1 MEVAKLKYQTKK
13 KTNGGGKAFFIA
25 TLSLFVFIIGGWS
38 AVLPGELNT
47 CEAGK
52 NLHEC
57 GCPTDKDAIS
67 KRNIIIVDTT
77 DYIASGKFPDI
88 ENLIESY
95 ALKAD
100 SFFEWFKSGKKVEM
114 TSVYLLS
121 DKIPSAMLPIGKFC
135 KPPPEIALMASTS
148 KAKMKKMQDGIKIE
162 LNEVLK
168 PLHNLA
174 QAKESPIIETLA
186 VVTSNATSW
195 TPGGDLIL
203 VSDMLQNSSACG
215 WFDGQNQIPKFS
227 NTPSSCKLFI
237 DKFQAN
243 TQPTKVYNGKTNV
256 AVCQLPP
263 IDGKSPKTGLTAF
276 WHEFFQDALGYD
288 FIATCN
294 PSEINDR
301 KASLLKLK

>member
-1 MEVAKLKYQTKK
+1 MEVAKLRYQAKE
-13 KTNGGGKAFFIA
+13 KTNGAGKAFFIA
-25 TLSLFVFIIGGWS
+25 ALSLFLFLVGGWY
-38 AVLPGELNT
+38 AILPSEFNK
-47 CEAGK
+47 CESGGS
-52 NLHEC
+52 LHEC
-57 GCPTDKDAIS
+57 GCPTNKDAIS

-77 DYIASGKFPDI
+77 DRIPPGKFPDI

-100 SFFEWFKSGKKVEM
+100 PFFEWIGNGKKVEM

-121 DKIPSAMLPIGKFC
+121 DKIPSDMLPIGKFC

-148 KAKMKKMQDGIKIE
+148 NTKMRKMQEGIKLE
-162 LNEVLK
+162 LTEALK
-168 PLHNLA
+168 PLHQLA

-203 VSDMLQNSSACG
+203 ISDMLQNSSTCG
-215 WFDGQNQIPKFS
+215 LFEGQNPIPKFA
-227 NTPSSCKLFI
+227 NTPSTCKMYI

-243 TQPTKVYNGKTNV
+243 SLPTSVYSGKTNI
-256 AVCQLPP
+256 AVCHLPP
-263 IDGKSPKTGLTAF
+263 IDGKNPKSGLMAY
-276 WHEFFQDALGYD
+276 WHEFFQGVLSYD

-294 PSEINDR
+294 PTEINNR
-301 KASLLKLK
+301 KTSLR

>member
-1 MEVAKLKYQTKK
+1 MRYQSKR
-13 KTNGGGKAFFIA
+13 KTNGGGKAFFIS
-25 TLSLFVFIIGGWS
+25 TLSLFVLLVGGWF
-38 AVLPGELNT
+38 AILPSDFNK
-47 CEAGK
+47 CESGK

-57 GCPTDKDAIS
+57 GCPTDKDSIS

-77 DYIASGKFPDI
+77 DYIVPGKFPDI

-100 SFFEWFKSGKKVEM
+100 PFFKWIGNGKKVEM

-121 DKIPSAMLPIGKFC
+121 DKIPGDMLPIGKFC
-135 KPPPEIALMASTS
+135 KPPPDIALMASTS
-148 KAKMKKMQDGIKIE
+148 NAKMKTMQEGIKIE
-162 LNEVLK
+162 LNAALK

-174 QAKESPIIETLA
+174 QAKGSPIIETLG

-203 VSDMLQNSSACG
+203 VSDMLQNTATCG
-215 WFDGQNQIPKFS
+215 WFDGQNQIPKYS
-227 NTPSSCKLFI
+227 NVPSSCKIYI

-243 TQPTKVYNGKTNV
+243 TQATKLYSGKTNV

-263 IDGKSPKTGLTAF
+263 IDGKQPKPGLMAF
-276 WHEFFQDALGYD
+276 WHDFFQDALSYD

-294 PSEINDR
+294 PNEINDR
-301 KASLLKLK
+301 KTSLRESK

>member
-1 MEVAKLKYQTKK
+1 MEVAKLKYQPKNKK
-13 KTNGGGKAFFIA
+13 NGGGKAFFIA
-25 TLSLFVFIIGGWS
+25 ALSSFILLVGGWY
-38 AVLPGELNT
+38 AILPSEFNK

-77 DYIASGKFPDI
+77 DYIAPGKFPDI

-100 SFFEWFKSGKKVEM
+100 PFFEWFKNGKKVEM

-148 KAKMKKMQDGIKIE
+148 NAKMKKMQEGIKNE
-162 LNEVLK
+162 LNEALK
-168 PLHNLA
+168 PLHNLS
-174 QAKESPIIETLA
+174 QAKESPIIETLS
-186 VVTSNATSW
+186 VVTSNATAW

-203 VSDMLQNSSACG
+203 VSDMLQNSAACG
-215 WFDGQNQIPKFS
+215 WFEGRNPIPRFAS
-227 NTPSSCKLFI
+227 TPNTCKNFI
-237 DKFQAN
+237 DKLQAN
-243 TQPTKVYNGKTNV
+243 VQPTKVYSGKTNV
-256 AVCQLPP
+256 AVCLLPP
-263 IDGKSPKTGLTAF
+263 IDGKSPKPGLMAF
-276 WHEFFQDALGYD
+276 WHELFQDTLSYD
-288 FIATCN
+288 FVSTCN

-301 KASLLKLK
+301 KSSLR

>member
-1 MEVAKLKYQTKK
+1 MRYQSKR
-13 KTNGGGKAFFIA
+13 KTNGGGRAFFITA
-25 TLSLFVFIIGGWS
+25 LSLFVLLVGGWYTI
-38 AVLPGELNT
+38 LPSDFNK
-47 CEAGK
+47 CESGK

-57 GCPTDKDAIS
+57 GCPMDKDAIS

-77 DYIASGKFPDI
+77 DYIAPGKFPDI

-100 SFFEWFKSGKKVEM
+100 PFFKWIGNGKKVEM

-121 DKIPSAMLPIGKFC
+121 DKIPSHMLPIGKFC

-148 KAKMKKMQDGIKIE
+148 NAKMKKMQEGIKLE
-162 LNEVLK
+162 LNAALQ
-168 PLHNLA
+168 PLHHLV
-174 QAKESPIIETLA
+174 QAKGSPIIETLA

-203 VSDMLQNSSACG
+203 ISDMLQNTATCG
-215 WFDGQNQIPKFS
+215 WFDGQNQIPKYS
-227 NTPSSCKLFI
+227 STPSSCRIYL

-243 TQPTKVYNGKTNV
+243 TQSTKLYSGKTNV

-263 IDGKSPKTGLTAF
+263 IDGKQPKPGLIAF
-276 WHEFFQDALGYD
+276 WHDFFQDALSYD

-294 PSEINDR
+294 PNEINDR
-301 KASLLKLK
+301 KASLR

>member
-1 MEVAKLKYQTKK
+1 MEVAKLRYQAKRRN
-13 KTNGGGKAFFIA
+13 NGNGKAFFIGA
-25 TLSLFVFIIGGWS
+25 LSLFVLLVGGWY
-38 AVLPGELNT
+38 AILPGDFNK
-47 CEAGK
+47 CESGK

-77 DYIASGKFPDI
+77 DYIAPGKFPDI

-100 SFFEWFKSGKKVEM
+100 PFLKWIGNGKKVEM

-121 DKIPSAMLPIGKFC
+121 DKIPSDMLPIGKFC

-148 KAKMKKMQDGIKIE
+148 NAKMKKMQEGIKFE
-162 LNEVLK
+162 LNAALR
-168 PLHNLA
+168 PLHNLV
-174 QAKESPIIETLA
+174 QAKGSPIIETLA

-203 VSDMLQNSSACG
+203 VSDMLQNTATCG
-215 WFDGQNQIPKFS
+215 WFDGQNQIPKYS
-227 NTPSSCKLFI
+227 NAPSSCKI
-237 DKFQAN
+237 YIGKFQAN
-243 TQPTKVYNGKTNV
+243 TQATKLYSGKTNV

-263 IDGKSPKTGLTAF
+263 IDGKQPKPGLMAF
-276 WHEFFQDALGYD
+276 WHDFFQDALSYD

-294 PSEINDR
+294 PNEINDR
-301 KASLLKLK
+301 KASLR